1 MEEEARVQVW
11 EGYADWRNRPAIKGH
26 HGGMLAAS
34 FVLAV
39 EVLENL
45 AYLANASNL
54 VLYLSKFMHFS
65 PSTSANIVTNF
76 MGTAFL
82 LAILGGFLA
91 DAFFTTY
98 SIYLISAAIEFMGLL
113 MLTIQAHMP
122 PLKPPNCVK
131 GLGSTNSLCQTVQGV
146 KEAMLFAGLYLVALG
161 VGGIKG
167 SLPPHGAEQ
176 FDETTAEGRKKR
188 SEFFNYFVFS
198 LSCGALFAVTF
209 VVWIEDNKGWQW
221 GLGVSTA
228 SILLSIP
235 VFVLGSHK
243 YRTKTPAG
251 SPITP
256 MFKVLVAAIC
266 NNYKSKN
273 SSANAITSMPTTPS
287 DDTIVKGDQE
297 QTNNRKEVMMTDQT
311 PITQSLK
318 CLNKAVMKPVHPKL
332 KCTVK
337 ELEEVKTVLKILPI
351 FMSTIMLNCCLA
363 QLSTFSVQQSSTMNT
378 MLGSFKVPPASLP
391 VFPVLFIMILAP
403 LYNHVIV
410 PFARKT
416 TKTEMGITHLQR
428 IGTGLFLSI
437 IAMAVAALVETKRK
451 KTASNSGLLDSTK
464 PLPIT
469 FLWVALQYLFLG
481 SADLFTLA
489 GMMEF
494 FFTEAPWSM
503 RSLATALSWTS
514 LAMGYFLSTVLVSFV
529 NKLSGAFGQT
539 PWLLGENLNH
549 YHLERFYWLMC
560 VLSGLNFVHYLF
572 WANSYKYRSSPNYG
586 Y

>member
-1 MEEEARVQVW
+1 
-11 EGYADWRNRPAIKGH
+11 
-26 HGGMLAAS
+26 MLAAS

-65 PSTSANIVTNF
+65 PSTSSNIVTNF

-91 DAFFTTY
+91 DAFITTY
-98 SIYLISAAIEFMGLL
+98 SIFLMSAAIEFIGLL
-113 MLTIQAHMP
+113 LLTIQAHMP
-122 PLKPPNCVK
+122 SLKLPNCV
-131 GLGSTNSLCQTVQGV
+131 LGNTKSLCQKAHGGDTI
-146 KEAMLFAGLYLVALG
+146 MLFAGLYLVALG

-176 FDETTAEGRKKR
+176 FDETTQEGRKQR
-188 SEFFNYFVFS
+188 SSFFNYFIFS
-198 LSCGALFAVTF
+198 LSCGALIAVTF

-235 VFVLGSHK
+235 VFLLGSRT
-243 YRTKTPAG
+243 YRTKVPAG

-256 MFKVLVAAIC
+256 MLKVLVAAIS
-266 NNYKSKN
+266 NNCKAGNSKN
-273 SSANAITSMPTTPS
+273 AIISMATSSSYKIERESNT
-287 DDTIVKGDQE
+287 
-297 QTNNRKEVMMTDQT
+297 RKEVLGQNQT
-311 PITQSLK
+311 LTESLK
-318 CLNKAVMKPVHPKL
+318 FLNKAVMEPVHPML
-332 KCTVK
+332 ECTVK
-337 ELEEVKTVLKILPI
+337 EVEEVKIVLRILPI

-363 QLSTFSVQQSSTMNT
+363 QLSTFSVQQSATMDT

-403 LYNHVIV
+403 VYNHIIV
-410 PFARKT
+410 PFARKV

-437 IAMAVAALVETKRK
+437 VAMAVAALVETKRK
-451 KTASNSGLLDSTK
+451 KTASKFGLLDSAK

-469 FLWVALQYLFLG
+469 ILWVALQYVFLG

-503 RSLATALSWTS
+503 RSLATALSWAS
-514 LAMGYFLSTVLVSFV
+514 LAMGYFLSTVLVSV
-529 NKLSGAFGQT
+529 INKVTGTFGHT
-539 PWLLGENLNH
+539 PWLLGTNLNH

-560 VLSGLNFVHYLF
+560 VLSGLNFIHFLF
-572 WANSYKYRSSPNYG
+572 WASSYKYRCSTRIG

>member
-1 MEEEARVQVW
+1 MEEAHVC
-11 EGYADWRNRPAIKGH
+11 EGYVDWRNRPAIKGY

-34 FVLAV
+34 FVLVV

-54 VLYLSKFMHFS
+54 VLYVSKFMHFS
-65 PSTSANIVTNF
+65 PSSSANIVTNF

-82 LAILGGFLA
+82 LAVLGGFLA
-91 DAFFTTY
+91 DAYITTY
-98 SIYLISAAIEFMGLL
+98 SIYLISAAIEFLGLL

-122 PLKPPNCVK
+122 SLKPPLNCVMGNK
-131 GLGSTNSLCQTVQGV
+131 NSLCKKVHGADTV
-146 KEAMLFAGLYLVALG
+146 MLFAGLYLVALG

-176 FDETTAEGRKKR
+176 FDETTPEGRKQR
-188 SEFFNYFVFS
+188 SAFFNYFIFS
-198 LSCGALFAVTF
+198 LSCGALIAVTF

-235 VFVLGSHK
+235 IFLLGSQK
-243 YRTKTPAG
+243 YRTKVPAG
-251 SPITP
+251 SPITS
-256 MFKVLVAAIC
+256 MLKVLIAAIS
-266 NNYKSKN
+266 NNFKGRN
-273 SSANAITSMPTTPS
+273 SSNAVISMVTSPSYTTERE
-287 DDTIVKGDQE
+287 DDEESRT
-297 QTNNRKEVMMTDQT
+297 RKEVQGQT
-311 PITQSLK
+311 QTLTGSLK
-318 CLNKAVMKPVHPKL
+318 FLNKAMMEPVHPIL
-332 KCTVK
+332 ECTVK
-337 ELEEVKTVLKILPI
+337 EVEEVKIVLRILPI

-363 QLSTFSVQQSSTMNT
+363 QLSTFSVQQSATMNT

-403 LYNHVIV
+403 VYNHAIV
-410 PFARKT
+410 PFARKV
-416 TKTEMGITHLQR
+416 TKTETGITHLQR

-437 IAMAVAALVETKRK
+437 VAMAVAALVEIKRK
-451 KTASNSGLLDSTK
+451 KTAAEFGLMDSSK

-469 FLWVALQYLFLG
+469 FLWIALQYIFLG

-503 RSLATALSWTS
+503 RSLATALSWAS
-514 LAMGYFLSTVLVSFV
+514 LAMGYFLSTVLVSII
-529 NKLSGAFGQT
+529 NKVTAAFEHT
-539 PWLLGENLNH
+539 PWLLGTNLNH

-560 VLSGLNFVHYLF
+560 VLSGLNFIHFLF
-572 WANSYKYRSSPNYG
+572 WANSYKYRSSTKLPH
-586 Y
+586 